1 MKNEWDI
8 LAHVQRKLAAGA
20 TLVEFRYATPS
31 LGGAHGHPGRMMD
44 EEGTE
49 YELGPDFITAVLPAV
64 RENYISYSIDNWDR
78 ILSFGTQLPPAPT
91 SRFVNGEEVPII
103 DLTPYGPAR
112 LTGLHITPSDP
123 PLPPSETDEEE

>member
-1 MKNEWDI
+1 M
-8 LAHVQRKLAAGA
+8 QRKLAAGA
-20 TLVEFRYATPS
+20 TLVEFRYVTQS
-31 LGGAHGHPGRMMD
+31 LVGADGRPGRVMD

-78 ILSFGTQLPPAPT
+78 ILAFGTQLRPAPT
-91 SRFVNGEEVPII
+91 SRFVNVEEVPII
-103 DLTPYGPAR
+103 DLTSYGPAQLIDLR
-112 LTGLHITPSDP
+112 ITPSEP